1 MQTQPSDNPANTDTP
16 ADTGGLSL
24 LSTEAL
30 NVLAGLS
37 GLALLE
43 VKLATQSLPRYLTT
57 LFIRILLLICIWVS
71 LSVCLMWSIYLW
83 TDSVLCGLIVMTAQQ
98 IIGFIVCDSIR
109 KMHRHRLT
117 LPNTRHQIQQLGG
130 KINETIKDYLSAK
143 QTS

>member
-1 MQTQPSDNPANTDTP
+1 MQNQPDNPANTDTSD
-16 ADTGGLSL
+16 DTVGLGPL
-24 LSTEAL
+24 GTEAL

-43 VKLATQSLPRYLTT
+43 VKLATQSLPKYLTM

-71 LSVCLMWSIYLW
+71 ISVCLMWSIYIW
-83 TDSVLCGLIVMTAQQ
+83 TDSVFFGLIVMTAQQ

-109 KMHRHRLT
+109 AMHRRRLT
-117 LPNTRHQIQQLGG
+117 LPNTRHQIQQFGG

-143 QTS
+143 QAS